1 MSAMGTIAWAAFWVA
16 GLPSYYQQYSPT
28 FMVWFDAIL
37 LVGIVA
43 FLYRAFRR
51 VRSSRRLT
59 VV

>member
-1 MSAMGTIAWAAFWVA
+1 MGTIAWAAFWVA